1 MAKEIDR
8 RNFLSD
14 KVSDSRKKELKSIA
28 SAVSRDV
35 LPGEHKV
42 KIEKFDN
49 TTGNAALVISES
61 SPQPSS
67 RDNQD
72 YIERALEHLQN
83 ISGVLGLEDTQPKEF
98 RPDPNVQKTTSNA
111 AATHFQQ
118 QYKGIDIF
126 QAATTVRFAP
136 DGKIQE
142 AAGNNITISDDIP
155 VTTQLDVETAA
166 LIAAR
171 YVTADAH
178 SISRNEEGREEGGEE
193 QDDVD
198 PFGQS
203 LNKAIVEL
211 ANFKPKIIATFLNQP
226 AFPTVLDGGPLKN
239 IIKANLI
246 WFPLDN
252 NYLRLAWEIIITLPN
267 DMAQYRVII
276 AADER
281 KERNEDDNN
290 GISIDDDPRI
300 LYCKDLTQRV
310 RAVAR
315 VCDEKEPS
323 RRKEI
328 DFPLST
334 DAYSPH
340 LVNDTAILMIR
351 DWIDNDSTT
360 GYAAAAHMGES
371 GTPYRCTEFRD
382 GNMPVFRPA
391 ENSDDEKVLTTF
403 YLCCYMHD
411 LCYGLGFR
419 EIEGNFQRDN
429 FGQGGMQGDPVDIR
443 VYPEAVY
450 GTANMSTPSDGSA
463 PVMNVGLVERT
474 NRHTA
479 LDSTVVF
486 HEYMHGVTNRLV
498 GGALDVRALDS
509 PQSAG
514 MGEGWGDYIACT
526 ILDVDVVGAW
536 VVDDAKGIRKYR
548 YDNAFPDN
556 FGSLG
561 RGRYGTRY
569 GKIPVHA
576 IGEIWCTALLEMNK
590 RIGENLK
597 DERRG
602 KRLGLQLVIDALKLS
617 PTNPSFL
624 NMRDSI
630 MVALDFMKDGGKISS
645 EDHLKAKKGIWQAFG
660 KKFGMGIGAKSNGA
674 QLTGIFP
681 DFSIPT

>member
-1 MAKEIDR
+1 MGKEIDR
-8 RNFLSD
+8 RNFASE
-14 KVSDSRKKELKSIA
+14 KVSDSRKQELKSIA
-28 SAVSRDV
+28 SEVSRDV
-35 LPGEHKV
+35 LPGEHTV

-49 TTGNAALVISES
+49 TTGNASLVSSES

-67 RDNQD
+67 RDNQN
-72 YIERALEHLQN
+72 YIERSLEHLQN
-83 ISGVLGLEDTQPKEF
+83 ISGVLGLEETQPKEF
-98 RPDPNVQKTTSNA
+98 RPDPNVQKATSNA

-118 QYKGIDIF
+118 QYKGVDIF

-142 AAGNNITISDDIP
+142 AAGNNITIRDDIP
-155 VTTQLDVETAA
+155 VTIQLDVEMAA

-178 SISRNEEGREEGGEE
+178 SIGRNEEEEEE
-193 QDDVD
+193 QEVNVD

-252 NYLRLAWEIIITLPN
+252 NYLRLAWEMIITLPN
-267 DMAQYRVII
+267 DMAQYRLII

-281 KERNEDDNN
+281 KQENKDDNN
-290 GISIDDDPRI
+290 SSSIDDPRI
-300 LYCKDLTQRV
+300 LFCRDLTQRV

-315 VCDEKEPS
+315 VCDEKEPDT
-323 RRKEI
+323 RKEI
-328 DFPLST
+328 DFPLSA

-340 LVNDTAILMIR
+340 LVDNTASTLMIR
-351 DWIDNDSTT
+351 DWIDNDSTI
-360 GYAAAAHMGES
+360 GYAAAAHLGES
-371 GTPYRCTEFRD
+371 GPPFRCTEFRD
-382 GNMPVFRPA
+382 NNIPVFRPA
-391 ENSDDEKVLTTF
+391 ENSDDEKVLSTF

-419 EIEGNFQRDN
+419 ETEGNFQRHN
-429 FGQGGMQGDPVDIR
+429 FGQGGIQGDPVDIR

-450 GTANMSTPSDGSA
+450 GTANMSAPSDGSA
-463 PVMNVGLVERT
+463 PIMNMGLVERT

-498 GGALDVRALDS
+498 GGALDVRSLDS

-514 MGEGWGDYIACT
+514 MSEGWGDYIACT
-526 ILDVDVVGAW
+526 ILDVGVVGAW
-536 VVDDAKGIRKYR
+536 VINDAKGIRKYS
-548 YDNAFPDN
+548 YDNTFPDN

-561 RGRYGTRY
+561 RGRYATKSGR
-569 GKIPVHA
+569 IPVHA
-576 IGEIWCTALLEMNK
+576 IGEIWCAALLEMNR

-597 DERRG
+597 GEKRG

-630 MVALDFMKDGGKISS
+630 MVALDFMKESGKISS

-660 KKFGMGIGAKSNGA
+660 EKFGMGVGAKSNGA

-681 DFSIPT
+681 DFSIPA